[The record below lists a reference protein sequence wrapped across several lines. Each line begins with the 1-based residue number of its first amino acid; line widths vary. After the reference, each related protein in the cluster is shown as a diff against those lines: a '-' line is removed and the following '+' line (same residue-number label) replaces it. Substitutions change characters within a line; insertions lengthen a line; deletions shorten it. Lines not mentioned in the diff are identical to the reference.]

1 MEKLM
6 AQLKALP
13 PWQKYAI
20 LLIIPL
26 ILVLY
31 LWFMMIMP
39 SLDEKS
45 KLEVDI
51 KNTKADIDRLKV
63 GIDPRKID
71 ALKKQEEGLR
81 EEYSKKYA
89 ELTTL
94 VGEIPTEKDVGLIL
108 KNIGNLAV
116 RSGVLILGMEV
127 SKPER
132 VEYYIAQ
139 EVDRKLVRQVPKPK
153 EGQQAQQQ
161 PAQQAQQQTKQA
173 QQKVESVAFLRGE
186 LKLSLLGN
194 YNSIRTFLE
203 SLRKEGILSYPS
215 ELTLTNE
222 GNRVKADII
231 IYLLMKEGKEL

>member
-20 LLIIPL
+20 LLIVPL
-26 ILVLY
+26 ILILY
-31 LWFMMIMP
+31 IWFMMITP

-51 KNTKADIDRLKV
+51 KNTKGDIDSLKA

-127 SKPER
+127 SRPER

-139 EVDRKLVRQVPKPK
+139 EFDRKLVREVPKTK

-173 QQKVESVAFLRGE
+173 QQKVESVAFLKGE

-194 YNSIRTFLE
+194 YSSIRAFLE
-203 SLRKEGILSYPS
+203 GLRKEGILSYPS

-222 GNRVKADII
+222 GNGVKADIN

>member
-20 LLIIPL
+20 LLIVPL
-26 ILVLY
+26 ILILY
-31 LWFMMIMP
+31 IWFMMITP

-51 KNTKADIDRLKV
+51 KNTKAEIDRLKA

-116 RSGVLILGMEV
+116 KSGVLILGLQV

-132 VEYYIAQ
+132 VEYYIDQ
-139 EVDRKLVRQVPKPK
+139 EFDRKLVREVPKPK
-153 EGQQAQQQ
+153 ES
-161 PAQQAQQQTKQA
+161 QQAQQQTKQA
-173 QQKVESVAFLRGE
+173 QQKVESVAFLKGE

-194 YNSIRTFLE
+194 YGSIRAFLE
-203 SLRKEGILSYPS
+203 GLRKEGILSYPS

-222 GNRVKADII
+222 GNGVKADIN